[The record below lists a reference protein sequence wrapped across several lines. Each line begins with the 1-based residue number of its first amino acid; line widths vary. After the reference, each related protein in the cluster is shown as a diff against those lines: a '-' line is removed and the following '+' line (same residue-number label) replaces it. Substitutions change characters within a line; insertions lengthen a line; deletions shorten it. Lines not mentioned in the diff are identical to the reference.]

1 MYDNICKFLA
11 ETFPDNVATWLL
23 GRSVQLSQL
32 SPKELSNEPIRAD
45 AIILQQSEDLVLHS
59 EFQTQPSEEVPFRMT
74 DYRLRGYRRF
84 PHKRMIQVVVYL
96 KPSNSPLVYQ
106 DYFHIEGLQYQFRV
120 IRLWEQPKD
129 LFLQSPGLL
138 PFAVLSRTD
147 NRSQVLNQVAEELD
161 KIEDRRTR
169 SNLATATGVL
179 AGLVLDDGL
188 IRQIIR
194 RDVMRESVVYQ
205 EILQEGELIGEQRGI
220 LAGKQQV
227 AINLLRQGMTVEQVV
242 TVTELP
248 RDVVEKLR
256 DDNG

>member
-1 MYDNICKFLA
+1 M
-11 ETFPDNVATWLL
+11 
-23 GRSVQLSQL
+23 
-32 SPKELSNEPIRAD
+32 
-45 AIILQQSEDLVLHS
+45 
-59 EFQTQPSEEVPFRMT
+59 
-74 DYRLRGYRRF
+74 
-84 PHKRMIQVVVYL
+84 
-96 KPSNSPLVYQ
+96 
-106 DYFHIEGLQYQFRV
+106 
-120 IRLWEQPKD
+120 
-129 LFLQSPGLL
+129 
-138 PFAVLSRTD
+138 LSRTD

-169 SNLATATGVL
+169 SNLAAATGVL
-179 AGLVLDDGL
+179 AGLVLDKGL
-188 IRQIIR
+188 IRQILR

-205 EILQEGELIGEQRGI
+205 EILQEGELIGEQPGEQRGI